1 MDDDATLQKE
11 FSQDE
16 VFLVVIGS
24 ERVCPMV
31 TRGVTTRVT
40 VVTSQV
46 TVVTNKVTVVT
57 TRVTVVTEQGVV
69 WSVTELLQK
78 GNFLSHLLYLIL
90 KLFVI

>member
-11 FSQDE
+11 FSQEE

-31 TRGVTTRVT
+31 TRGVTRGVT
-40 VVTSQV
+40 VVTS
-46 TVVTNKVTVVT
+46 
-57 TRVTVVTEQGVV
+57 RVTVVTEQGVV

>member
-11 FSQDE
+11 FSQEE

-31 TRGVTTRVT
+31 TGGVTRGVT
-40 VVTSQV
+40 VVTS
-46 TVVTNKVTVVT
+46 
-57 TRVTVVTEQGVV
+57 RVTVVTEQGVV
-69 WSVTELLQK
+69 WSELLQK